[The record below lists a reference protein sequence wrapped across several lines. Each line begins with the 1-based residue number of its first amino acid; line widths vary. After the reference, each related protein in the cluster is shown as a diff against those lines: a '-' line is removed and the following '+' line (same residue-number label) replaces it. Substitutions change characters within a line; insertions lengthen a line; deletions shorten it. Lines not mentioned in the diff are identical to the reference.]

1 MNPSC
6 ERTCGCKSLDPA
18 VQGTGEIH
26 QTDENG
32 SISIYAVPQMD
43 CPSEESMIRLA
54 LSGSPSVRGLSF
66 DLQQR
71 QLTVFHDGPAEPISA
86 KLATLGLGARLQ
98 ETRSGGVDSPAAP
111 PAPLALPG
119 QEAQTLRLLLVIN
132 AVMFLIEII
141 TGLIAQSTGLMGDS
155 LDMLADAAVYGV
167 SLYAVGRGVQAQM
180 GAARLAGWLQLA
192 LAIGLLAEVVRRF
205 TFGSEP
211 QSLQMM
217 AISLL
222 ALLANVACL
231 LLIAKHRHAGA
242 HMKASWIFSAND
254 VLINLGVIL
263 AGALVAWTGSRYP
276 DLLIGSLIGLVVL
289 NGARR
294 ILALKP

>member
-18 VQGTGEIH
+18 VLGTGEIH
-26 QTDENG
+26 QTDENCF
-32 SISIYAVPQMD
+32 ISTYAVPQMD
-43 CPSEESMIRLA
+43 CPAEESMIRLA
-54 LSGSPSVRGLSF
+54 LSGSASVRGLSF
-66 DLQQR
+66 DLRQR

-86 KLATLGLGARLQ
+86 QLATLGLGARLQ

-141 TGLIAQSTGLMGDS
+141 MGLIAQSTGLMGDS

-180 GAARLAGWLQLA
+180 GAARLAGWLQLL

-211 QSLQMM
+211 QSLLMM
-217 AISLL
+217 TISLL
-222 ALLANVACL
+222 ALFANVACL

-263 AGALVAWTGSRYP
+263 AGVLVAWTDSPYP
-276 DLLIGSLIGLVVL
+276 DLFIGSLIGLIVM